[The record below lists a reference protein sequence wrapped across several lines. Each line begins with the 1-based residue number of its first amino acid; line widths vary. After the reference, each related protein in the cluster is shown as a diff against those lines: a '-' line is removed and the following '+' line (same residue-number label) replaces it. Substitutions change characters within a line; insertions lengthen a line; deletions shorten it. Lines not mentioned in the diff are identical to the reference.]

1 MLLYRIQEEVHRYT
15 VSRMEA
21 AKRKT
26 IKTSSLEKISGIGA
40 VKAKALL
47 TALGGLGAIKQ
58 ASVEQLMAVKGIG
71 ERDARAVYE
80 YFHPRE
86 N

>member
-1 MLLYRIQEEVHRYT
+1 
-15 VSRMEA
+15 MET

-26 IKTSSLEKISGIGA
+26 IKTSSLEKIPGIGA
-40 VKAKALL
+40 AKAKNLL

-58 ASVEQLMAVKGIG
+58 ADLQRLAEVKGISQ
-71 ERDARAVYE
+71 RDAQAVYDH
-80 YFHPRE
+80 FHSKE